1 MERKEEIIYAT
12 LELAS
17 LNGLKSVSMSQI
29 AKKVG
34 IKAPS
39 LYNHFSSK
47 EEIINAMYS
56 LLRSR
61 ALTNI
66 PSFRYTSE
74 LDKISLED
82 MLLSSAKSYMEM
94 VRDEDMLKFFK
105 VIYSER
111 ATDKTAALILVSE
124 TERMIRM
131 TTDMFY
137 ALAIHKRIR
146 NENIDEAALTYALTL
161 HSLIDYKMDL
171 MTAGNI
177 KESEKID
184 KKINDF
190 IKFFSRI
197 EGEV

>member
-1 MERKEEIIYAT
+1 MRHS
-12 LELAS
+12 S
-17 LNGLKSVSMSQI
+17 LHPLTGLRVCQI

-111 ATDKTAALILVSE
+111 ATDKTASLILVSE

-146 NENIDEAALTYALTL
+146 DENVDEAALTYALTL
-161 HSLIDYKMDL
+161 HSLIDYRMDL

-184 KKINDF
+184 NKINDF

-197 EGEV
+197 EGV

>member
-66 PSFRYTSE
+66 PSFRYTGE

-111 ATDKTAALILVSE
+111 ATDKTASLILVSE

-146 NENIDEAALTYALTL
+146 NENVDEAALTYALTL
-161 HSLIDYKMDL
+161 HSLIDYRMDL

-184 KKINDF
+184 NKINDF

-197 EGEV
+197 EGV

>member
-1 MERKEEIIYAT
+1 MERREEIIYAT

-66 PSFRYTSE
+66 PSFRYTRE

-82 MLLSSAKSYMEM
+82 ILLSSAKSYMEM
-94 VRDEDMLKFFK
+94 VRDENMLKFFK

-111 ATDKTAALILVSE
+111 ATDKTASLILVSE

-146 NENIDEAALTYALTL
+146 NENVDEAALTYALTL
-161 HSLIDYKMDL
+161 HSLIDYRMDL

-184 KKINDF
+184 NKINDF

-197 EGEV
+197 EGV

>member
-56 LLRSR
+56 FLRSR

-66 PSFRYTSE
+66 PSFRYTGE

-82 MLLSSAKSYMEM
+82 ILLSSAKSYMEM

-111 ATDKTAALILVSE
+111 ATDKTASLILVSE

-146 NENIDEAALTYALTL
+146 NENVDEAALTYALTL
-161 HSLIDYKMDL
+161 HSLIDYRMDL

-184 KKINDF
+184 NKINDF

-197 EGEV
+197 EGV

>member
-1 MERKEEIIYAT
+1 MDTKHRILDEALTLFSQKGYANVYVGEIA
-12 LELAS
+12 E
-17 LNGLKSVSMSQI
+17 
-29 AKKVG
+29 KVG

-82 MLLSSAKSYMEM
+82 ILLSSAKSYMEM

-111 ATDKTAALILVSE
+111 ATDKTASLILVSE

-146 NENIDEAALTYALTL
+146 NENVDEAALTYALTL
-161 HSLIDYKMDL
+161 HSLIDYRMDL

-184 KKINDF
+184 NKINDF

-197 EGEV
+197 EGV